1 MQKRNTSTRSCRSTR
16 HPDHDW
22 NMFAVE
28 GEIPS
33 LDSKVESVPVG
44 DPLFLID
51 GSHQNMVA
59 MYRQTVPERGANES

>member
-1 MQKRNTSTRSCRSTR
+1 
-16 HPDHDW
+16 
-22 NMFAVE
+22 MFAVE